1 MRPYPEEVAR
11 VIQAGVGAHFAPELR
26 STYAQA
32 QLAFSALL
40 FMVLQR
46 DFDGIAED
54 LVRSNREL
62 RALLGEADAALAHVA
77 GDDAAAARASIAA
90 LPAPAADV
98 RLSSL
103 RAEYD
108 ALRDAFAKL
117 APLLEPA
124 ADDARLAPL
133 REVRARAFA
142 WFAADAKRRSVP
154 VLG

>member
-11 VIQAGVGAHFAPELR
+11 IIQAGIAAHFAPELR

-62 RALLGEADAALAHVA
+62 RALLADADAALAGIS
-77 GDDAAAARASIAA
+77 GDEAAAARATIAA
-90 LPAPAADV
+90 LPPPVSDV

-108 ALRDAFAKL
+108 ALRAAFATL
-117 APLLEPA
+117 APVLEPA
-124 ADDARLAPL
+124 ADDERLAPL
-133 REVRARAFA
+133 RDLRSRTFA